1 MSIFGNIKT
10 TTMMNDLLL
19 ELGNPT
25 IKTIDISLQI
35 VGGIGSSCSVPI
47 DLTVSRLLH

>member
-35 VGGIGSSCSVPI
+35 VGGIRSGCIVTR
-47 DLTVSRLLH
+47 DLIVSPLLC